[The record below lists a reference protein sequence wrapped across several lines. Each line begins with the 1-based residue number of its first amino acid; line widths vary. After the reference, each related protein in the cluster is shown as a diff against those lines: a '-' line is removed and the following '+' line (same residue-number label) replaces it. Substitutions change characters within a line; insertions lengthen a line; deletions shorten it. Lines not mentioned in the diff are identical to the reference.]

1 VHSVDICTFPKS
13 AISKII
19 YFYQILFMKNVLIVY
34 ANIYEVKNINMFTFV
49 QLAGYKF
56 STVIKRIYNE

>member
-1 VHSVDICTFPKS
+1 
-13 AISKII
+13 
-19 YFYQILFMKNVLIVY
+19 MKNVLIVY
-34 ANIYEVKNINMFTFV
+34 ANIYEVQNINMFTFV